1 LSNLESTVGVAVSS
15 LGLELVELE
24 RAPRG
29 LLRVYIDRPAGK
41 GLVTVEDCS
50 TVSHHLSH
58 LFTVENVEY
67 DRLEVSSPGLDR
79 VLKTSADFVRFQQ
92 LPVKVRLN
100 TAVDSRKRF
109 EGVVESVVGN
119 VVTFAL
125 QDVQDESVAGAK
137 AQKPTSKK
145 RSNAKSGTG
154 SKVGRKDTADT
165 ASVKKTIA
173 VELGQIE
180 KARLIPQIKI

>member
-79 VLKTSADFVRFQQ
+79 VLKTSADFARFQQ

-100 TAVDSRKRF
+100 TTVDSRKRF
-109 EGVVESVVGN
+109 EGVVESVAGN
-119 VVTFAL
+119 IVTFVL
-125 QDVQDESVAGAK
+125 QDESVAGAK